1 MCYYNNINHMKKE
14 RMLIIAILK
23 KVFLVTFMIIC
34 VSFSFCYAIDE
45 NQLSSGNSQQTT
57 DGSQQ
62 LTDGSQQTTDGSQQT
77 TGESTQT
84 PGENAQVENN
94 IGGSTNDS
102 TLSEESQN
110 QNSMATSTGA
120 TTSESQSSTTVSN
133 VSSESKSSTFSN
145 ILNIALLV
153 VGVLLVF
160 LAIAILIKLNS

>member
-1 MCYYNNINHMKKE
+1 MSVF
-14 RMLIIAILK
+14 K
-23 KVFLVTFMIIC
+23 KVFLVTIFIIC
-34 VSFSFCYAIDE
+34 ISFSFCYAIDE

-62 LTDGSQQTTDGSQQT
+62 LTDGSQQTT
-77 TGESTQT
+77 GESTQT

-94 IGGSTNDS
+94 IGDS
-102 TLSEESQN
+102 INENTLPEETQN
-110 QNSMATSTGA
+110 QDSMTTSTGTIA
-120 TTSESQSSTTVSN
+120 SESQSSTTVSN

>member
-1 MCYYNNINHMKKE
+1 M
-14 RMLIIAILK
+14 AVLK
-23 KVFLVTFMIIC
+23 KVFLVTIMIIC

-62 LTDGSQQTTDGSQQT
+62 TT
-77 TGESTQT
+77 TGENTQT
-84 PGENAQVENN
+84 PGENAQAENN
-94 IGGSTNDS
+94 IGDS
-102 TLSEESQN
+102 VNENTLPEETQN
-110 QNSMATSTGA
+110 QDSMTTSTG
-120 TTSESQSSTTVSN
+120 TTASESQSSTTVSN